1 MDKHTLQP
9 LLRPQAYPH
18 PVDTVQLLETH
29 ISWILLAG
37 EYAYKIKKPVDFGF
51 LDFSTLE
58 KRHFFCNEELRL
70 NRRFAPELYLDVVP
84 ITSQPVS
91 IGGDG
96 PLLDYAVR
104 MARFDSEQTLDKVAA
119 LGEFS
124 PSRQRNLG
132 RQLALFHQQ
141 LETESASEL
150 HQVGSALGTPD
161 SIWGAIQQ
169 NFDQVNPRLKK
180 AHTATPNPNTE
191 LALKLLAGIEAWSSE
206 QFDKLELL
214 LRSRR
219 ATGFVRECHGDLHL
233 QNIALVEGEITF
245 FDCIEFN
252 PNFRWIDVI
261 SELAFL
267 LMDLEARQLPDAA
280 NRVLNAYLEYSGDF
294 AGLALLRF
302 YKVYRAMVRAKVAL
316 LGIDELAPELMAEHP
331 NFRKCLEYLQLAQDY
346 CAAPSPFVAI
356 LHGVSGSGKSTVAD
370 QLAAHCGAIRLR
382 SDVER
387 KRLFGLAPEEASDK
401 SIYSTEASDKTF
413 NRLQAL
419 VAEVVHSGHSC
430 LVDATFLHR
439 FLRDR
444 FRDTAHQ
451 LGCPFHIIDCW
462 APESELGRRLLARA
476 QLANDASEATVAI
489 MREQLIHR
497 EPLETDEKSYTLTVD
512 TCEPL
517 QLKDLQRQLQQS

>member
-1 MDKHTLQP
+1 
-9 LLRPQAYPH
+9 
-18 PVDTVQLLETH
+18 
-29 ISWILLAG
+29 
-37 EYAYKIKKPVDFGF
+37 
-51 LDFSTLE
+51 
-58 KRHFFCNEELRL
+58 
-70 NRRFAPELYLDVVP
+70 
-84 ITSQPVS
+84 
-91 IGGDG
+91 
-96 PLLDYAVR
+96 
-104 MARFDSEQTLDKVAA
+104 
-119 LGEFS
+119 
-124 PSRQRNLG
+124 
-132 RQLALFHQQ
+132 
-141 LETESASEL
+141 
-150 HQVGSALGTPD
+150 
-161 SIWGAIQQ
+161 
-169 NFDQVNPRLKK
+169 
-180 AHTATPNPNTE
+180 
-191 LALKLLAGIEAWSSE
+191 
-206 QFDKLELL
+206 

-233 QNIALVEGEITF
+233 RNIALVEGEITF

-252 PNFRWIDVI
+252 PDFRWIDVI

-316 LGIDELAPELMAEHP
+316 LGIDELDPALMAEHP
-331 NFRKCLEYLQLAQDY
+331 NFRECLDYLQLARGY
-346 CAAPSPFVAI
+346 CSTPAPFVAI

-370 QLAAHCGAIRLR
+370 QIAARSGAVRLR

-401 SIYSTEASDKTF
+401 SIYTTEASDKTF

-419 VAEVVHSGHSC
+419 LEEVIHSGHNC

-451 LGCPFHIIDCW
+451 LGCPFHILDCR
-462 APESELGRRLLARA
+462 APEVEMERRLRARE
-476 QLANDASEATVAI
+476 QLANDASEATVTI
-489 MREQLIHR
+489 MQDQLRHR
-497 EPLETDEKSYTLTVD
+497 EPLEEDEKPYTLAVD

-517 QLKDLQRQLQQS
+517 PLDELETQLQQS